1 MKLAI
6 AFSLIVLAINLQ
18 FDMHINDAVPNK
30 KLRILN
36 EAKLQS
42 FDDIYHIM
50 TLKVCV
56 GLPSQCFNLL

>member
-6 AFSLIVLAINLQ
+6 AFSLIALAINLQ

-36 EAKLQS
+36 ETKLQS
-42 FDDIYHIM
+42 FDHIYHIM

>member
-6 AFSLIVLAINLQ
+6 AFSLIALAINLQ

-36 EAKLQS
+36 ETKHLS
-42 FDDIYHIM
+42 HNDIESLCWSPF
-50 TLKVCV
+50 TV
-56 GLPSQCFNLL
+56 F

>member
-6 AFSLIVLAINLQ
+6 AFSLIALAINLQ

-36 EAKLQS
+36 ETKLQS

-56 GLPSQCFNLL
+56 FTVF

>member
-6 AFSLIVLAINLQ
+6 AFSLIALAINLQ

-36 EAKLQS
+36 ETKLQS

-56 GLPSQCFNLL
+56 GLLE